1 MLGKS
6 DAGEDLQNLD
16 HDETVVDKRTESKN
30 EGIERNVNDHDNSYS
45 DSDETEEMQKFPG
58 KMPLEL
64 DLSDL
69 AAAILRN
76 NKK

>member
-1 MLGKS
+1 MQNLEHEEPSSNKKEAKS
-6 DAGEDLQNLD
+6 DDIE
-16 HDETVVDKRTESKN
+16 HN
-30 EGIERNVNDHDNSYS
+30 EHDNSYS
-45 DSDETEEMQKFPG
+45 DSDETEELQKFPG

>member
-1 MLGKS
+1 M
-6 DAGEDLQNLD
+6 QNLD
-16 HDETVVDKRTESKN
+16 HEEPVSKKESKSDDSEHGLN
-30 EGIERNVNDHDNSYS
+30 EHDNSYS
-45 DSDETEEMQKFPG
+45 DSDETEELQKFPG

>member
-6 DAGEDLQNLD
+6 DVGEDLQNLD
-16 HDETVVDKRTESKN
+16 HDEAPLDKKTESKN
-30 EGIERNVNDHDNSYS
+30 EGIERNVNEHDNTYS
-45 DSDETEEMQKFPG
+45 ESDEPEEMQKFPG

>member
-1 MLGKS
+1 MEPESRKTEATQ
-6 DAGEDLQNLD
+6 DAEE
-16 HDETVVDKRTESKN
+16 HPDK
-30 EGIERNVNDHDNSYS
+30 DNSYS
-45 DSDETEEMQKFPG
+45 DSDETDELQKFPG

>member
-6 DAGEDLQNLD
+6 EAGEDLQNLD
-16 HDETVVDKRTESKN
+16 HEEAAPEKKTESKS
-30 EGIERNVNDHDNSYS
+30 EGIERNLSEHDNTYS
-45 DSDETEEMQKFPG
+45 ESDEPEEMQKFPG